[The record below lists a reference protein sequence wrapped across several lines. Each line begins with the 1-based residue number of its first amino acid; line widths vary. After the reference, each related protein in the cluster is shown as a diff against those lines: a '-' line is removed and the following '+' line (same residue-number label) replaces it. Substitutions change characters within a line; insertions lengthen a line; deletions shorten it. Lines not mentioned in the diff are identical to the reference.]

1 MIKIAVETKSEII
14 KRGLQNILE
23 GYEVLD
29 FYEDKDKDFDL
40 LIFEDQKYQN
50 LNIEKIALVDEKNLP
65 LIIECSFL
73 SFWASEEE
81 VLEAVDK
88 TLRGYLYI
96 EERLKKVKRERNE
109 KFEKIKT
116 LNKREKYLLEE
127 IILGKTN
134 KEISGEIFVSEKT
147 IKNNLTDLYKKL
159 NVSGRREIL
168 KKYSQIKD

>member
-1 MIKIAVETKSEII
+1 MIKIALETKSEII

>member
-1 MIKIAVETKSEII
+1 MIKIALETKSEII

-40 LIFEDQKYQN
+40 LIFEDLNYQN

>member
-40 LIFEDQKYQN
+40 LIFEDLNYQN

>member
-1 MIKIAVETKSEII
+1 MIKIALETKSEII

-40 LIFEDQKYQN
+40 LIFEDLKYQE
-50 LNIEKIALVDEKNLP
+50 LNIDKIALVEEKNLP

-109 KFEKIKT
+109 KFKKIKT

-134 KEISGEIFVSEKT
+134 KEISSEIFVSEKT

>member
-96 EERLKKVKRERNE
+96 EERLKKVKIARNE

>member
-1 MIKIAVETKSEII
+1 MIKVAVETKSEII

-40 LIFEDQKYQN
+40 LIFEDLKYQN
-50 LNIEKIALVDEKNLP
+50 LNIDKIALVDERNLP

-134 KEISGEIFVSEKT
+134 KEISREIFVSEKT

>member
-1 MIKIAVETKSEII
+1 MIKIALETKSEII

-40 LIFEDQKYQN
+40 LIFEDLKYQK
-50 LNIEKIALVDEKNLP
+50 LNIDKIALVDEKNLP

-134 KEISGEIFVSEKT
+134 KEISREIFVSEKT

-159 NVSGRREIL
+159 NVSGRREIV

>member
-1 MIKIAVETKSEII
+1 MIKIALETKSEII

-40 LIFEDQKYQN
+40 LIFEDLKYQE
-50 LNIEKIALVDEKNLP
+50 LNIDKIALVDEKNLP

-96 EERLKKVKRERNE
+96 EERLKKVKRDRNE
-109 KFEKIKT
+109 KFKKIKT

-134 KEISGEIFVSEKT
+134 KEISREIFVSEKT

-159 NVSGRREIL
+159 NVSGRREIV

>member
-40 LIFEDQKYQN
+40 LIFEDLKYQN
-50 LNIEKIALVDEKNLP
+50 LNIDKIALVDERNLP

-73 SFWASEEE
+73 SFWASQEE

-134 KEISGEIFVSEKT
+134 KEISREIFVSEKT

-159 NVSGRREIL
+159 NVSGRREIV

>member
-1 MIKIAVETKSEII
+1 MIKIALETKSEII

-96 EERLKKVKRERNE
+96 EERLKKVKIARNE

-134 KEISGEIFVSEKT
+134 KEISREIFVSEKT

-159 NVSGRREIL
+159 NVSGRREIV

>member
-1 MIKIAVETKSEII
+1 MIKIALETKSEII

-40 LIFEDQKYQN
+40 LIFEDLKYQE
-50 LNIEKIALVDEKNLP
+50 LNIDKIALVDEKNLP

-134 KEISGEIFVSEKT
+134 KEISREIFVSEKT

-159 NVSGRREIL
+159 NVSGRREIV

>member
-1 MIKIAVETKSEII
+1 MIKIALETKSEII

-96 EERLKKVKRERNE
+96 EERLKKVKIARNE

>member
-1 MIKIAVETKSEII
+1 MIKIALETKSEII

-40 LIFEDQKYQN
+40 LIFEDLNYQN

-159 NVSGRREIL
+159 NVSGRREIV

>member
-1 MIKIAVETKSEII
+1 MIKIALETKSEII

-168 KKYSQIKD
+168 KKYCQIKD

>member
-1 MIKIAVETKSEII
+1 MIKIALETKSEII

-40 LIFEDQKYQN
+40 LIFEDLKYQE
-50 LNIEKIALVDEKNLP
+50 LNIDKIALVDEKNLP

-109 KFEKIKT
+109 KFKKIKT

-134 KEISGEIFVSEKT
+134 KEISREIFVSEKT

-159 NVSGRREIL
+159 NVSGRREIV

>member
-1 MIKIAVETKSEII
+1 MIKIALETKSEII

-40 LIFEDQKYQN
+40 LIFEDLKYQE
-50 LNIEKIALVDEKNLP
+50 LNIDKIALVDEKNLP

-81 VLEAVDK
+81 ILEAVDK

-134 KEISGEIFVSEKT
+134 KEISREIFVSEKT

-159 NVSGRREIL
+159 NVSGRREIV

>member
-1 MIKIAVETKSEII
+1 M
-14 KRGLQNILE
+14 
-23 GYEVLD
+23 
-29 FYEDKDKDFDL
+29 
-40 LIFEDQKYQN
+40 
-50 LNIEKIALVDEKNLP
+50 
-65 LIIECSFL
+65 
-73 SFWASEEE
+73 SFWASQEE

-134 KEISGEIFVSEKT
+134 KEISREIFVSEKT

-159 NVSGRREIL
+159 NVSGRREIV

>member
-1 MIKIAVETKSEII
+1 MIKIALETKSEII

-40 LIFEDQKYQN
+40 LIFEDLNYQN

-134 KEISGEIFVSEKT
+134 KEISSEIFVSEKT

>member
-40 LIFEDQKYQN
+40 LIFEDLNYQN

-73 SFWASEEE
+73 SFWASEQE

-134 KEISGEIFVSEKT
+134 KEISSEIFVSEKT

>member
-1 MIKIAVETKSEII
+1 MIKIALETKSEII
-14 KRGLQNILE
+14 KRGLQNILK

-40 LIFEDQKYQN
+40 LIFEDLNYQN

>member
-40 LIFEDQKYQN
+40 LIFEDLNYQN

-96 EERLKKVKRERNE
+96 EERLKKVKIERNE

-134 KEISGEIFVSEKT
+134 KEISREIFVSEKT

-159 NVSGRREIL
+159 NVSGRREIV

>member
-1 MIKIAVETKSEII
+1 MIKIALETKSEII

-40 LIFEDQKYQN
+40 LIFEDLKYQN

-96 EERLKKVKRERNE
+96 EERLKKVKIARNE

>member
-1 MIKIAVETKSEII
+1 MIKIALETKSEIV

-40 LIFEDQKYQN
+40 LIFEDLKYQE
-50 LNIEKIALVDEKNLP
+50 LNIDKIALVDEKNLP

-96 EERLKKVKRERNE
+96 EERLKKVKRDRNE
-109 KFEKIKT
+109 KFKKIKT

-134 KEISGEIFVSEKT
+134 KEISREIFVSEKT

-159 NVSGRREIL
+159 NVSGRREIV

>member
-1 MIKIAVETKSEII
+1 MIKIALETKSEII

-40 LIFEDQKYQN
+40 LIFEDLKYQE
-50 LNIEKIALVDEKNLP
+50 LNIDKIALVDEKNLP

-109 KFEKIKT
+109 KFKKIKT

-134 KEISGEIFVSEKT
+134 KEISREIFVSEKT

-159 NVSGRREIL
+159 NVSGRREVV